1 VRYVALLR
9 GINVGGHGKVEMP
22 RLKDCFDAQGFK
34 DVSTFTNLGNVFFET
49 SATNRVRMVKKI
61 EHAIERE
68 IGFRVPVVL
77 RTGAEIARVVKAVPK
92 GWVTDQRM
100 RCDIMFLWPDVD
112 SRSVLKGIPS
122 QPDVEDLKYVPGALV
137 WRIDRAHIGKSKV
150 RTVIGSK
157 LYKNLTIRNINTVR
171 KLNDLLRTKP

>member
-1 VRYVALLR
+1 MRYVALLR

-22 RLKDCFDAQGFK
+22 RLKACFEAQRFK

-49 SATNRVRMVKKI
+49 GAGDRLRVIKKV
-61 EHAIERE
+61 ETAIENE
-68 IGFRVPVVL
+68 FGFRVPVVL
-77 RTGAEIARVVKAVPK
+77 RTSQEIARVVKAVPK
-92 GWVTDQRM
+92 TWVTDQRM
-100 RCDIMFLWPDVD
+100 RCDVMFLWPDID
-112 SRSVLKGIPS
+112 SRSVLKEIPS

-150 RTVIGSK
+150 RKVIGST

-171 KLNDLLRTKP
+171 KLNDLLT